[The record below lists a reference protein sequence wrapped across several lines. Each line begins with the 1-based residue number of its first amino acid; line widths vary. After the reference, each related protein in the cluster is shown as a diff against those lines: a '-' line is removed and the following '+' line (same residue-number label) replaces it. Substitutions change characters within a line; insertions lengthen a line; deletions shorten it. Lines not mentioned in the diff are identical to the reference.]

1 LTLLAC
7 PSPIGDGSM
16 AGGDIDRTIKVR
28 GSSPGQPS
36 AVTVVGRD
44 AVFLRPGD
52 PTITVRSDSSVRIVA

>member
-1 LTLLAC
+1 
-7 PSPIGDGSM
+7 M

-28 GSSPGQPS
+28 GSSAGQPS